1 MTNTH
6 IFANYNLSK
15 VIMNP
20 EMQLEN
26 NLGKDLK
33 NLWGGKLDKWEIE
46 LDSYLS
52 TASESLHTH
61 PESLPL
67 NLPFDGF
74 WLSILLTSQGIVH

>member
-6 IFANYNLSK
+6 TFANYNLSK

-20 EMQLEN
+20 EMQLES

-33 NLWGGKLDKWEIE
+33 NSWGGKLDKWEIE

-52 TASESLHTH
+52 TAS
-61 PESLPL
+61 
-67 NLPFDGF
+67 
-74 WLSILLTSQGIVH
+74 